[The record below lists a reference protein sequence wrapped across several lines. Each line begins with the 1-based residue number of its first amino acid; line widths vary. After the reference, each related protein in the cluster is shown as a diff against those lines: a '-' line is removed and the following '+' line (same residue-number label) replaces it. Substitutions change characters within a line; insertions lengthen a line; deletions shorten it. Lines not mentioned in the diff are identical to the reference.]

1 MTPEQE
7 KLFCQIA
14 SMGVACGLEH
24 RYEWLANYLH
34 HFLQTAPYNEVSALQ
49 AAAWDT
55 FLAFEKSTASCGEEE
70 IELRTM
76 THKDFGAKMAAWYAR
91 KRAN

>member
-34 HFLQTAPYNEVSALQ
+34 HFVPAAPYNEADALQ
-49 AAAWDT
+49 VAAWDT
-55 FLAFEKSTASCGEEE
+55 FLAFEKTTAGSELEEK
-70 IELRTM
+70 ELQAM
-76 THKDFGAKMAAWYAR
+76 TPKAFGAKMTAWYSR
-91 KRAN
+91 KRSN